1 MRPVLVAGVLAA
13 LLAGCGHAVDPRAP
27 FDDPANVPSP
37 RALRARFEVGRGIVL
52 TWSATAA
59 ERAIVDGWRIQRRT
73 TSEIAFTLLTPVEI
87 RDTTWADAS
96 VADGVRVVYRVSAIT
111 AAGVASLPAESA
123 PVRADLVAP
132 VAPTGVMAATAP
144 GGITLT
150 FTPGPEPDI
159 ALFEARLVPSA
170 PGQPPLFR
178 QFAGSPAFL
187 GGLTAGAQYSIEVA
201 AIDSAGRVSPP
212 SAPPVIG
219 VAGP

>member
-1 MRPVLVAGVLAA
+1 MRRVLVAGVLLT

-27 FDDPANVPSP
+27 YDDPANVPSP
-37 RALRARFEVGRGIVL
+37 RALNARFEVGRGIVL

-59 ERAIVDGWRIQRRT
+59 DRAIADGWRIERRT
-73 TSEIAFTLLTPVEI
+73 TSEVAFTLLLPGLI
-87 RDTTWADAS
+87 RDTTWADAG
-96 VADGVRVVYRVSAIT
+96 VADGVRVVYRVSAVT
-111 AAGVASLPAESA
+111 AAGVASRPAESA
-123 PVRADLVAP
+123 PVRGDQVAP
-132 VAPTGVMAATAP
+132 GAPTKVMAATSP

-159 ALFEARLVPSA
+159 AFFEARLVPEAS
-170 PGQPPLFR
+170 GQPPLFR

-187 GGLTAGAQYSIEVA
+187 GGLTAGMGYSIEVA

-212 SAPPVIG
+212 STPPVIG